1 MLMLFNIVSL
11 TLSPPKVLAHTSS
24 DISDTPD
31 ILDAVSRY
39 SMNRGVAEETNDIPV
54 DLALIEIPDIWN
66 TISKENELGV
76 KVLNSNEYIQ
86 TVLKTILIQLETIEV
101 SYKKYIKITR

>member
-1 MLMLFNIVSL
+1 MISVNVTFIGSDVKSL
-11 TLSPPKVLAHTSS
+11 TVSGHANYDKYGK
-24 DISDTPD
+24 DIVCAGVS
-31 ILDAVSRY
+31 AVVTGGI
-39 SMNRGVAEETNDIPV
+39 NALENQV
-54 DLALIEIPDIWN
+54 DNIEI
-66 TISKENELGV
+66 ISRENELGV